1 MMFSLRIKELRRQA
15 DLNQQELADKLGISV
30 HTVSSYERGVSI
42 PEDETKLK
50 IAKLFN
56 VSLDY
61 LFGLIKMPYSYKREN
76 TICIPIKIPDDDL
89 RKIQEY
95 ADVII
100 QLSAKSRIK

>member
-1 MMFSLRIKELRRQA
+1 MMFSIRIKELRRQA

-50 IAKLFN
+50 IARLFD

-61 LFGLIKMPYSYKREN
+61 LFGLIDRPHSYKRGN

-89 RKIQEY
+89 LKIQDY
-95 ADVII
+95 ADLIAAQI
-100 QLSAKSRIK
+100 E